1 MSAGLL
7 GSTDK
12 TGLSAVSIYCE
23 IQLEVSMPAPK
34 VPLTR
39 KDLFR
44 CIAVETA
51 RMSYPGSMSRG
62 KKPVVFKGTKK
73 ALEGYFNDAFPIEN
87 VWNDAPTIARDY
99 DRWHKSRVDEIVTF
113 IREHVSDHN
122 VPCSVAAK
130 FLNTF
135 MHQLMKYEQGRPLF
149 TCLQLPLDAR
159 VFRTLLRIK
168 SPCITPLR
176 DTFRN
181 SPYALPYEQHAAVQL
196 ALWQFITELN
206 ARPNAGFKLTSRI
219 DLNWL
224 WL

>member
-1 MSAGLL
+1 
-7 GSTDK
+7 
-12 TGLSAVSIYCE
+12 
-23 IQLEVSMPAPK
+23 MPATT
-34 VPLTR
+34 VPITR

-62 KKPVVFKGTKK
+62 KKPVVSKGTKK
-73 ALEGYFNDAFPIEN
+73 ALEGYFKDAFPIEN

-99 DRWHKSRVDEIVTF
+99 DSWHKSRVDEIVTV
-113 IREHVSDHN
+113 IRGHVSRHN

-159 VFRTLLRIK
+159 VFGKLLRIK
-168 SPCITPLR
+168 SPYLTPFR
-176 DTFRN
+176 ETFRN
-181 SPYALPYEQHAAVQL
+181 SPYSLPYKQHTAVQA

-206 ARPNAGFKLTSRI
+206 ARPNAGFKLMSRI
-219 DLNWL
+219 ELNWL